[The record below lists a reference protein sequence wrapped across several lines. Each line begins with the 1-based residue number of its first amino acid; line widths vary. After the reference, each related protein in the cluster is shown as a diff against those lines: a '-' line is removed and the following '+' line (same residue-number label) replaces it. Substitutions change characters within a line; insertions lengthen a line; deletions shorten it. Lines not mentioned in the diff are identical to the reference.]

1 MVISHCM
8 EYEADKECWSDI
20 AKEIDWGSAY
30 PAVHKLT
37 ESPTYYLKQVVHL
50 MQKTMRESLVD
61 FDLTNTQFTLLMGLT
76 VLTQKSKCVTQM
88 DLANFLK
95 LDKMMVSEVL
105 RTLEKKGYIL
115 RVNNPNDKRAK
126 SLIVTDKGVKLNEM
140 ALEKALAIDAQFF
153 SVLGDDKDEFVRMLK
168 KFL

>member
-1 MVISHCM
+1 M
-8 EYEADKECWSDI
+8 EYEADKECWPDI
-20 AKEIDWGSAY
+20 VEEWGSAY

-37 ESPTYYLKQVVHL
+37 ESPTYYLKQVMHQ
-50 MQKTMRESLVD
+50 MQKAMRESLVD
-61 FDLTNTQFTLLMGLT
+61 FDLTSTQFTLLMGLM
-76 VLTQKSKCVTQM
+76 VLTQKGKCVTQM
-88 DLANFLK
+88 DLAKFLK

-126 SLIVTDKGVKLNEM
+126 SLIVTDKGFKLNEI
-140 ALEKALAIDAQFF
+140 ALEKAVAMDEQFF
-153 SVLGDDKDEFVRMLK
+153 SVLGDYKDEFVRMLK

>member
-1 MVISHCM
+1 MDH
-8 EYEADKECWSDI
+8 ELDKECWSDI
-20 AKEIDWGSAY
+20 ADGIDWESTY
-30 PAVHKLT
+30 PAVRKLT

-88 DLANFLK
+88 DLANFLR

-140 ALEKALAIDAQFF
+140 ALEKALAIDEEFF
-153 SVLGDDKDEFVRMLK
+153 AVLGDDRKEFIRMLK

>member
-1 MVISHCM
+1 M
-8 EYEADKECWSDI
+8 EYEADKECWS
-20 AKEIDWGSAY
+20 EIVEGWGSAY
-30 PAVHKLT
+30 PGVHKLT

-50 MQKTMRESLVD
+50 LQKTMRESLVD
-61 FDLTNTQFTLLMGLT
+61 FDLTNTQFTMLMGLT
-76 VLTQKSKCVTQM
+76 ALTQKSKCVTQM
-88 DLANFLK
+88 DLAKYLK

-115 RVNNPNDKRAK
+115 RVDNPNDKRAK

-140 ALEKALAIDAQFF
+140 ALEKALAIDEQFF
-153 SVLGDDKDEFVRMLK
+153 AVLGDDKEEFVRMLK

>member
-1 MVISHCM
+1 M
-8 EYEADKECWSDI
+8 EYEADKECWQDI
-20 AKEIDWGSAY
+20 AEGIDWKSIY
-30 PAVHKLT
+30 PAVNKLT
-37 ESPTYYLKQVVHL
+37 ESPTYYLKQVMHL

-88 DLANFLK
+88 DLANYLK

-115 RVNNPNDKRAK
+115 RVDNPNDKRAK
-126 SLIVTDKGVKLNEM
+126 SLIVTDKGVKLNGM
-140 ALEKALAIDAQFF
+140 ALEKAVAIDERFF
-153 SVLGDDKDEFVRMLK
+153 AVLGDDKDEFVRMLK

>member
-1 MVISHCM
+1 M

-20 AKEIDWGSAY
+20 AKEIDWGSSY

-76 VLTQKSKCVTQM
+76 VLTQTRKCVTQM

-140 ALEKALAIDAQFF
+140 ALEKALVIDARFF
-153 SVLGDDKDEFVRMLK
+153 SALGDDKDEFVRMLK
-168 KFL
+168 KLL

>member
-1 MVISHCM
+1 M
-8 EYEADKECWSDI
+8 
-20 AKEIDWGSAY
+20 
-30 PAVHKLT
+30 
-37 ESPTYYLKQVVHL
+37 
-50 MQKTMRESLVD
+50 
-61 FDLTNTQFTLLMGLT
+61 
-76 VLTQKSKCVTQM
+76 TQM
-88 DLANFLK
+88 DLAKYLK

-140 ALEKALAIDAQFF
+140 ALEKALAIDRQFF
-153 SVLGDDKDEFVRMLK
+153 AVLGDDKDEFVRMLK